1 MAIAMARSDAR
12 MRLLDATLVA
22 AIGHHA
28 EAFGQDFKGWCA
40 ANNVSRSTAYRHKDR
55 IEELGRW
62 EPLSTRPKSRP
73 DHQTPPEVEAEIARL
88 RQELEEEPGQDCGAD
103 NVRYLLAQIAEL
115 DDWAAQGWRVPSRAT
130 IHKIMKRHGLVRP
143 QPRKRPKSSYRR
155 FAYARPRDCY
165 QIDATEVRLAGGQK
179 AVVFEVLDDCTRCLV
194 ATLASEVE
202 NGAGAVAAIT
212 DAFHRCGVPALV
224 LADNGSAFTSR
235 TRSTGTS
242 RFTRVVTAAG
252 ARLIHSSPYHP
263 QTCGKVERHH
273 RTFKAWLADQP
284 TPASIAELQLAC
296 DRYQDWYN
304 TRRRHGAWNKPPQQA
319 WNDAPALG
327 GPGQLPIQHDAQV
340 KILTV
345 FTNGDIRLT
354 GPATVSIGRAHAG
367 CKVTVLLDGD
377 HVTVYSPTGSPLGH
391 LHIDWTQTRQRL
403 RPAA

>member
-1 MAIAMARSDAR
+1 

-40 ANNVSRSTAYRHKDR
+40 ANNVSRSTAYRHKNR

-73 DHQTPPEVEAEIARL
+73 DHQTPPEVEAEIVRL

-103 NVRYLLAQIAEL
+103 NVGYYLRQIAVF
-115 DDWAAQGWRVPSRAT
+115 DDWAKRGWRVPSRAT

-202 NGAGAVAAIT
+202 NSAGAVAAIT
-212 DAFHRCGVPALV
+212 DAFQQFGVPALV

-284 TPASIAELQLAC
+284 TPASIAELQVAC
-296 DRYQDWYN
+296 NRYQNWYN
-304 TRRRHGAWNKPPQQA
+304 TRRRHSEWNKPPQQA
-319 WNDAPALG
+319 WDDAPAHG
-327 GPGQLPIQHDAQV
+327 GPGQLPIQHDAQI

-354 GPATVSIGRAHAG
+354 GPAIVSIGRAHAG
-367 CKVTVLLDGD
+367 SKVTVLLDGD

-391 LHIDWTQTRQRL
+391 LHIDWTQTRQQL